1 LIKNINNRSIFFCDL
16 VRSLA
21 LALAETGKKGAFT
34 LQDS

>member
-21 LALAETGKKGAFT
+21 LALADGKKGAFT
-34 LQDS
+34 LQDG